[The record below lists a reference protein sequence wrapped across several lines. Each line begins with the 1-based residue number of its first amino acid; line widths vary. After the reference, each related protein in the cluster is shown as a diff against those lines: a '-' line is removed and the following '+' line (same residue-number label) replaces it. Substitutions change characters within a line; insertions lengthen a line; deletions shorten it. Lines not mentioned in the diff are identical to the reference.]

1 MHVDIVRRRM
11 LHASTYTHIYAS
23 VHHTGAATT
32 QRFDLPLVSIV
43 ANAGDQAA
51 RSHSGTSPSR
61 CLDPD
66 TAVSVSQV
74 VFDTSWCFLNVF
86 REIESEIGLSASSV
100 PGHSGDMTLRR
111 DAARLVNIDR
121 FYCLYMLSQR
131 LNEEFF
137 YSSIYI
143 Y

>member
-1 MHVDIVRRRM
+1 MRVCITTT
-11 LHASTYTHIYAS
+11 ST
-23 VHHTGAATT
+23 ATT

-74 VFDTSWCFLNVF
+74 VFDTGWCFLNAF
-86 REIESEIGLSASSV
+86 
-100 PGHSGDMTLRR
+100 
-111 DAARLVNIDR
+111 ARSKV
-121 FYCLYMLSQR
+121 R
-131 LNEEFF
+131 LG
-137 YSSIYI
+137 
-143 Y
+143 